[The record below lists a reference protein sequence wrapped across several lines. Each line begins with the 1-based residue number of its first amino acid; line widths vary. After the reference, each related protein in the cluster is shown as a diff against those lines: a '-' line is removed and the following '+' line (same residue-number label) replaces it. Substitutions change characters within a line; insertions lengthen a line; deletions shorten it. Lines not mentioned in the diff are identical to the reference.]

1 MEGGHAMALHGGGH
15 GGLVTF
21 EALPRSHFLVLS
33 GTEIREPVVGQGPF
47 VMNDPLQIEEAGI
60 RYRTGAMGHL
70 ARFHIRIPARRPV
83 SDPAGTGSEQIRFA
97 CPARGGYHAP
107 RAPVFP
113 HHPATP
119 LLAGRESARVGP
131 SAPSQASIMAGDHG
145 WAQHSG

>member
-1 MEGGHAMALHGGGH
+1 MALHGGGH

-70 ARFHIRIPARRPV
+70 APLSYPDPGPAARI
-83 SDPAGTGSEQIRFA
+83 
-97 CPARGGYHAP
+97 
-107 RAPVFP
+107 
-113 HHPATP
+113 
-119 LLAGRESARVGP
+119 
-131 SAPSQASIMAGDHG
+131 
-145 WAQHSG
+145 